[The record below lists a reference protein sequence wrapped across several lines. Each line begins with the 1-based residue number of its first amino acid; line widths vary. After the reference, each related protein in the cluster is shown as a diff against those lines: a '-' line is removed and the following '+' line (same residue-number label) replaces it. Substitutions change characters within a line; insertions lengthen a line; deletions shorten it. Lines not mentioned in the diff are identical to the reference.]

1 MGVWTVNGKRFDRGT
16 SAGLTA
22 LWELAKVKATLE
34 YGGFGFGLELPA
46 AEMLPGDR
54 SLRCSVILA
63 GRPLVG
69 DSGGGELTVSL
80 DSQFDSTHPAGL
92 SFEAGL
98 IKEWV
103 KNAREQ
109 MFDACLAEA
118 ENKAD
123 VACV

>member
-16 SAGLTA
+16 PAGLTA

-69 DSGGGELTVSL
+69 DSGGGELPSP
-80 DSQFDSTHPAGL
+80 STA
-92 SFEAGL
+92 SST
-98 IKEWV
+98 
-103 KNAREQ
+103 ARTPRD
-109 MFDACLAEA
+109 FRSRPG
-118 ENKAD
+118 
-123 VACV
+123 